1 MNKNKILFIH
11 VPKTGGTSI
20 ASFLEKNNM
29 DSWIRE
35 YPARHDPYFFME
47 KSNKITPDVFSFAVV
62 RNPYTRAYSYY
73 KHFNYQNN
81 LKVSFKNFLEFVKEK
96 RFFSKTPMISYPQT
110 YYLTDSNNKISLTK
124 IYRFEN
130 LKEFENDFSIKL
142 PHLRKGD
149 YNREEYYRDYT
160 EENISAVLD
169 IYQEDFATLGYI
181 KLFI

>member
-1 MNKNKILFIH
+1 
-11 VPKTGGTSI
+11 
-20 ASFLEKNNM
+20 
-29 DSWIRE
+29 
-35 YPARHDPYFFME
+35 
-47 KSNKITPDVFSFAVV
+47 
-62 RNPYTRAYSYY
+62 
-73 KHFNYQNN
+73 
-81 LKVSFKNFLEFVKEK
+81 
-96 RFFSKTPMISYPQT
+96 
-110 YYLTDSNNKISLTK
+110 LTK